1 MTGADYAIL
10 AYVIAF
16 SLMLLYGLG
25 IWRQRRR
32 LLRRAERAAQG
43 PPAAAPA
50 PQPAIRPPAATL
62 TAAK

>member
-1 MTGADYAIL
+1 MTGADYAIV

-32 LLRRAERAAQG
+32 LRQQPGGWRRSCRSG
-43 PPAAAPA
+43 
-50 PQPAIRPPAATL
+50 RPR
-62 TAAK
+62 